1 MTGNRQRTQSRLEAN
16 RLGERA
22 HAGDF
27 YQAGT
32 LLGQRAMDVVHV
44 GLPVT
49 SIRECKPELGA
60 ACELPSGWDEEASS
74 PITVPQHLYGDVGA
88 LE

>member
-1 MTGNRQRTQSRLEAN
+1 MTGIRQRAQSRLEAN

-32 LLGQRAMDVVHV
+32 LLGQRSMDVVHV

-49 SIRECKPELGA
+49 SIRERKPELGA
-60 ACELPSGWDEEASS
+60 ACKPPSGRDKETGS